1 MSDQF
6 LYRRREFITLIG
18 SAAAAWPLAARAQ
31 QPEPMRRIAVLMG
44 TAPTKQYETYLAA
57 FLRQLDKFGWKEAH
71 NTHTEVRWWA
81 GGPQQMR
88 PVVAELLAFSPDVM
102 MVYSNLALAV
112 LRPMAGKIPVV
123 FNGIGDPVGDGFVT
137 SLAHPGGN
145 MTGFT
150 GYDGP
155 MGGKWL
161 EVLRETAPH
170 LSRVLA
176 VFHPETPGTS
186 PSRRARGSCA
196 CAATCTT
203 TRMRRKAGTRRP
215 SACSSFRSR
224 STGAERRAGGVCR
237 RPQSHLIG
245 DAIASARV
253 IPVHQVGIYAGR
265 ILKDAFRPAGASTDE
280 I

>member
-1 MSDQF
+1 M
-6 LYRRREFITLIG
+6 RRREFITLIG

-44 TAPTKQYETYLAA
+44 AAPTKQYETYLAA

-161 EVLRETAPH
+161 EVLRETASSWPDRDYRSPRWYAQRSDGMRYG
-170 LSRVLA
+170 LWYYGPLA
-176 VFHPETPGTS
+176 LRNP
-186 PSRRARGSCA
+186 
-196 CAATCTT
+196 
-203 TRMRRKAGTRRP
+203 RMN
-215 SACSSFRSR
+215 
-224 STGAERRAGGVCR
+224 E
-237 RPQSHLIG
+237 
-245 DAIASARV
+245 
-253 IPVHQVGIYAGR
+253 Y
-265 ILKDAFRPAGASTDE
+265 GAS
-280 I
+280 